1 MSQDENVIYDFT
13 SAIAGG
19 SLKQIGNI
27 PGHLAL
33 TVPYKLALAARLDRV
48 MDKLADKI
56 EFNVDKADPV
66 KLEEWARGLY
76 ADSKDF
82 RVNFNLREQY
92 KNYMFDPKKFPGAH
106 IPVPPNLER
115 GVLHYGKLHNEGTTK
130 DNWFTGLHFNP
141 ELWADAYQKTRGRA
155 LIVGGVTALTASA
168 AIFYAMSGYAGFLLD
183 GATFTS
189 QETWGSLGVASS
201 FSWGSSAMT
210 ILKGLGAAL
219 IIAPALLPLFPKV
232 IKKLSTK
239 IHDVMAVNETLIDI
253 EEQVASYGGNE
264 ASKEEVSLFG
274 VEGANAI
281 VNSRTLAKQR
291 AEFWRV
297 YTKGE
302 PMIYFNKDDGTA
314 QARGSFHGYEAGTG
328 MWISLS
334 DLNQN
339 VLGTGKIGSGKTT
352 SVGLPLFDRI
362 LEAFLKSGYPIQGFG
377 LDGKATI
384 YHKLM
389 KILKKRGMSGDRFI
403 PVGVDEGQYGIPIF
417 HGLSV
422 EKCVDI
428 LGSTT
433 KGDADPFFVPS
444 ALSQIERVLRIAKAY
459 HQTPLGVDYEIE
471 SGGCTVD
478 SPEWVKRLCNNPD
491 ILYKVITE
499 LTDCLQKNEALRY
512 ALYDPSLKSAL
523 DGCLEDWRNMLAS
536 TETASSVV
544 STINVFLKD
553 FTSNGKILERFGQ
566 GRIGPMYKDLSLCL
580 NGYFFFSALA
590 DTEYGEAARKIN
602 IFARSRLFNLITLRE
617 IQFKLVDKDPQEQP
631 VVVFID
637 EHHLMASS
645 GTTGLSDA
653 SIMNISRSMG
663 LVFIAMT
670 QSTDAYETVLGKIQT
685 ENMVQQQVNRVYLPS
700 SSEALGKAM
709 AESSGTGYRLGA
721 ISEGIYATEGYR
733 ELMNG
738 GVIKK
743 PRTSISEL
751 SAYTP
756 LGLPSTVTSVDRK
769 LMDKASAETHSF
781 SIFGY
786 FGNRFKLGSGVQYVD
801 KINSP
806 AYISEARR
814 AARMRRHEF
823 KFGESLGAIPNR
835 EIRLNKELSA
845 SESSAEASGRSEGIE
860 RVPLFTNNDLIS
872 TGNFRAIQQFQQFG
886 IQHICRVET
895 EPMYI

>member
-1 MSQDENVIYDFT
+1 MSQEENVIYDFA

-19 SLKQIGNI
+19 TLKHVANI
-27 PGHLAL
+27 PGHMAL
-33 TVPYKLALAARLDRV
+33 TVPYKLALDVRLDRV

-56 EFNVDKADPV
+56 KFNVDKTDPV

-82 RVNFNLREQY
+82 RVNFNLKEQY
-92 KNYMFDPKKFPGAH
+92 KNYLFDPKKFPGAH

-130 DNWFTGLHFNP
+130 DGWFTGLHFNP
-141 ELWADAYQKTRGRA
+141 EIWADAYQKTRGRA
-155 LIVGGVTALTASA
+155 LIVGGVTAVTATA
-168 AIFYAMSGYAGFLLD
+168 ALYYALSHYAGFSLD
-183 GATFTS
+183 ANAFTS
-189 QETWGSLGVASS
+189 QETWGSLGAASTWS
-201 FSWGSSAMT
+201 IWNTAKT
-210 ILKGLGAAL
+210 IGTSLLNL
-219 IIAPALLPLFPKV
+219 VIVSPSIIPLFF
-232 IKKLSTK
+232 IKKLSSK

-274 VEGANAI
+274 QEGANAI
-281 VNSRTLAKQR
+281 TNSKTLESQR
-291 AEFWRV
+291 REFWRV
-297 YTKGE
+297 YNKGE

-362 LEAFLKSGYPIQGFG
+362 LEAFLKSGYPVQGFG

-403 PVGVDEGQYGIPIF
+403 PIGVDEGHYGIPIF

-422 EKCVDI
+422 EKCIDI
-428 LGSTT
+428 LEKTI

-444 ALSQIERVLRIAKAY
+444 ALSQIQRVLVIAKAY

-491 ILYKVITE
+491 ILYGVITE
-499 LTDCLQKNEALRY
+499 LTDCLKNNEALRY
-512 ALYDPSLKSAL
+512 ALYESSLKSAI

-566 GRIGPMYKDLSLCL
+566 GRVGPMYKDLSLCL

-617 IQFKLVDKDPQEQP
+617 IKYKLVDKDPQEEP

-721 ISEGIYATEGYR
+721 ISEGIYATEGSR

-769 LMDKASAETHSF
+769 LMDKSSAETHSF

-806 AYISEARR
+806 AYIAEARR
-814 AARMRRHEF
+814 VARMRRHEF

-845 SESSAEASGRSEGIE
+845 SEASAEASGRSDGIE

>member
-1 MSQDENVIYDFT
+1 MSEDNVLFEF
-13 SAIAGG
+13 AGAA
-19 SLKQIGNI
+19 
-27 PGHLAL
+27 AL
-33 TVPYKLALAARLDRV
+33 GAVAQMSRLPAHALMTAPYKLALDVKLDRV
-48 MDKLADKI
+48 LDKLADKI
-56 EFNVDKADPV
+56 EFNADKCDPV
-66 KLEEWARGLY
+66 KLEEWVRNLY
-76 ADSKDF
+76 ADSTDF
-82 RVNFNLREQY
+82 RVNFNRREQY
-92 KNYMFDPKKFPGAH
+92 KNYLFDPKKFPGAH

-130 DNWFTGLHFNP
+130 DNWLTGLHFNP
-141 ELWADAYQKTRGRA
+141 ELWADAYRVTRGRA
-155 LIVGGVTALTASA
+155 LIIGGMTALTASA
-168 AIFYAMSGYAGFLLD
+168 AIFYAMSGYVGFSLD
-183 GATFTS
+183 AATFTS
-189 QETWGSLGVASS
+189 QETWGSLGAASS
-201 FSWGSSAMT
+201 FSMWNSVKTAGSA
-210 ILKGLGAAL
+210 LLGAVIL
-219 IIAPALLPLFPKV
+219 IPSVLPLFPRV
-232 IKKLSTK
+232 IKTLSTK
-239 IHDVMAVNETLIDI
+239 IHDVMALNETLIDI
-253 EEQVASYGGNE
+253 EEQIASYGGNE

-274 VEGANAI
+274 GEGSNAI
-281 VNSRTLAKQR
+281 FNSRTLAKQR

-297 YTKGE
+297 YNKGE

-314 QARGSFHGYEAGTG
+314 QARGSIHGYEAGTG

-499 LTDCLQKNEALRY
+499 LTECLQKNEALRY

-769 LMDKASAETHSF
+769 LLDKSATEMHSF
-781 SIFGY
+781 GIFGY
-786 FGNRFKLGSGVQYVD
+786 FGKRFKLGSGVQYID

-806 AYISEARR
+806 AYIAEARH
-814 AARMRRHEF
+814 ATKMRRHTF
-823 KFGESLGAIPNR
+823 NFGESLGAIPNR
-835 EIRLNKELSA
+835 EIKQSKEEAA
-845 SESSAEASGRSEGIE
+845 SEVSGRSDGIE

-872 TGNFRAIQQFQQFG
+872 TGNYRAIQQIQQFG
-886 IQHICRVET
+886 VQHICRVET
-895 EPMYI
+895 EPMFI